1 MSSGKLA
8 LVSLVIGLFGGIGA
22 AAAAPCLTASLSSYQ
37 SMGAVSCNVG
47 SLNFFGFSVENFPGP
62 TAQQIAPGEIL
73 VTPIAN
79 GFSLSNVLPISAS
92 AGELLGLRFLFGVS
106 APSLTGATVELGP
119 NRVSGDGVITAF
131 LDAGSAGNAIA
142 IAIEGFSDAPVSFTS
157 PPFLS
162 YAAFLELGIDG
173 GTFGSATLGPI
184 LASLT
189 FAQAQTPAIPEPGT
203 IALSLL
209 AMAALFTSRRR
220 SIAPV

>member
-1 MSSGKLA
+1 MNSGKLTLA
-8 LVSLVIGLFGGIGA
+8 SLVIGLFGGIGT
-22 AAAAPCLTASLSSYQ
+22 AAAAPCSTASLLSYQ
-37 SMGAVSCNVG
+37 SAVSCNVG
-47 SLNFFGFSVENFPGP
+47 TLNFFGFSVENFPGP

-79 GFSLSNVLPISAS
+79 GFSLSSELPISAPT
-92 AGELLGLRFLFGVS
+92 GELFGLRFLFGVS

-119 NRVSGDGVITAF
+119 NSVSGDGVITAF

-142 IAIEGFSDAPVSFTS
+142 IAFDGFSDAPVSFTS

-189 FAQAQTPAIPEPGT
+189 FAQAPTSAIPEPGT